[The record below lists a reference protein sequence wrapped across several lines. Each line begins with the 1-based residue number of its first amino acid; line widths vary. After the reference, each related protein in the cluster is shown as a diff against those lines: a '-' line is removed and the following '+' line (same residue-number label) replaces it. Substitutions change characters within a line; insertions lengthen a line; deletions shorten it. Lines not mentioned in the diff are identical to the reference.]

1 MSVYTTALIL
11 PDYVGDDEAWL
22 NFDRSKWSSFLD
34 AHSHYKT
41 INIIV
46 CGNDWGNIYPWTQS
60 ETALKYPILIH
71 ETWKNF
77 IKIHEQIYAW
87 LEMFDEDFESPTVN
101 FITSQQVPIINQKLL
116 PRFLPE
122 VSRIY
127 YFKTRV
133 RYNEEDNPCWFED
146 KERTYI
152 NLLK

>member
-1 MSVYTTALIL
+1 MSAYTTTLIL

-22 NFDRSKWSSFLD
+22 NFDRSKWSDFL
-34 AHSHYKT
+34 HIYSHYDT

-60 ETALKYPILIH
+60 TVAEQYPSLLA

-87 LEMFDEDFESPTVN
+87 LEMFDETFESPTVN
-101 FITSQQVPIINQKLL
+101 FITSSQVPFINQKLL

-122 VSRIY
+122 VSKIY

-133 RYNEEDNPCWFED
+133 RYNEGDNPCWFED
-146 KERTYI
+146 PERTYI
-152 NLLK
+152 SLLK